1 MKKLLFAVLFAAACG
16 GTQKQSANRSAA
28 IAECTYSMPDT
39 ASWDEVQQAVADAE
53 DGSLDVCG
61 DQLSAE
67 ARASESGYHAVLEQI
82 DADRADAAYLLRFK
96 IYSGR
101 IQPSMP

>member
-53 DGSLDVCG
+53 AGSLDVCG
-61 DQLSAE
+61 DQLSADV
-67 ARASESGYHAVLEQI
+67 RASGYHAVLEQI